1 MKINKL
7 INHVI
12 LILIIV
18 LCSLNPTFA
27 QEESKIET
35 DFGIDLASR
44 YVWRGT
50 QFGGA
55 SPSIQP
61 YIEVGLGNLVLGTWG
76 AYSLGG
82 ANPAQE
88 LDLYLSYSL
97 MDDQFSI
104 TITDY
109 YFPAD
114 TGGYNYFNYE
124 DTTTGHIFEAM
135 ASFNGTD
142 KMPFSALVAM
152 NVYGADA
159 TRISDDLAKFN
170 MRDGIQFS
178 TYLELGYSTTCKIA
192 DLDFFVGVNL
202 TKPRP
207 VGRGNG
213 YVGESGF
220 YGHSVGVVNIGVTA
234 SKEIQIT
241 DKFSLPLMAQ
251 LITNPQAQKIFMV
264 FGFSL

>member
-1 MKINKL
+1 MKIKKL
-7 INHVI
+7 INHIV

-27 QEESKIET
+27 QEESKLDT
-35 DFGIDLASR
+35 DFGVDLMSR

-61 YIEVGLGNLVLGTWG
+61 YIEVGLGNLVIGTWG

-82 ANPAQE
+82 SNPAQE

-97 MDDQFSI
+97 MDDKFSI
-104 TITDY
+104 TVTDY

-114 TGGYNYFNYE
+114 TGTYNYFNYE
-124 DTTTGHIFEAM
+124 DTTTGHVFEGA
-135 ASFNGTD
+135 ASFNGTENI
-142 KMPFSALVAM
+142 PFSALIVM

-159 TRISDDLAKFN
+159 TRFSDNPASLN
-170 MRDGIQFS
+170 MRDGIQYS
-178 TYLELGYSTTCKIA
+178 TYVELGFTTTCKSV
-192 DLDFFVGVNL
+192 DLDFFLGVNL

-207 VGRGNG
+207 MGKGNG
-213 YVGESGF
+213 YMGESGF
-220 YGHSVGVVNIGVTA
+220 YGHSVGVVNMGVTV

-241 DKFSLPLMAQ
+241 DKFSVPLMAQ